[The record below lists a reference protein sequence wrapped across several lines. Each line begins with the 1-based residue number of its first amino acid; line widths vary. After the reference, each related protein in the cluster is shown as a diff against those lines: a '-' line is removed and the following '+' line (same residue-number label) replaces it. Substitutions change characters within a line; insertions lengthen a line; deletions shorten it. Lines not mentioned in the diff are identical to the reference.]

1 MIRSVDATDRGPGY
15 DSSSEHLADWAALTA
30 LYIERLTAV
39 RRATPQRVQV
49 TAADRRAP
57 CATTLTWRRTIS
69 SWRARAPT
77 SPRAPPTR
85 VGSASSCRW
94 SWCAS
99 GSGCRRSIS
108 SCWRSW

>member
-49 TAADRRAP
+49 TAADRRALLRNHP
-57 CATTLTWRRTIS
+57 DLAAYDQQLA
-69 SWRARAPT
+69 RARADIAARTCAIRCGKMNAWP
-77 SPRAPPTR
+77 
-85 VGSASSCRW
+85 SASP
-94 SWCAS
+94 
-99 GSGCRRSIS
+99 
-108 SCWRSW
+108 